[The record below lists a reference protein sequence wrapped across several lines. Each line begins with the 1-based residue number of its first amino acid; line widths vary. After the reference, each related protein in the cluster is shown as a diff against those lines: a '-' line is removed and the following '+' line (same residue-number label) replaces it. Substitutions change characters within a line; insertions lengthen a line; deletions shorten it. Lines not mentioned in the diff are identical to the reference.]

1 MNIVNFST
9 KNCKQIVNNIS
20 PVIHTIFTFYS
31 LTFGLG
37 YDIIITESEGNIMA
51 FGIKITEYHLL
62 NDEVGQQVKK
72 KLIEKYDTISIE
84 EDEKLIII
92 KIGTTFDTNDILWN

>member
-1 MNIVNFST
+1 M
-9 KNCKQIVNNIS
+9 
-20 PVIHTIFTFYS
+20 
-31 LTFGLG
+31 TFGSACG
-37 YDIIITESEGNIMA
+37 IMITESEGNIMA
-51 FGIKITEYHLL
+51 FGIKIIEYHLL

-72 KLIEKYDTISIE
+72 KLIEKYDTINIE